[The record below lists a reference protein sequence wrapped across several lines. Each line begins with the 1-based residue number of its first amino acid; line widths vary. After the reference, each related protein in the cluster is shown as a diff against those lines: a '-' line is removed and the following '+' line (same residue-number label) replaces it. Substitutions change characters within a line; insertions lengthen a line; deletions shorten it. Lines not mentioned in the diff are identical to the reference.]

1 MQSVSPLVTVHE
13 AAQLLR
19 CARFT
24 VDKLVHTGK
33 LRYQKVGRKNL
44 INREDLVAYID
55 RGWVRE
61 GKR

>member
-1 MQSVSPLVTVHE
+1 MQSVSPLVTIHE

-33 LRYQKVGRKNL
+33 LRYQKVGRKNF
-44 INREDLVAYID
+44 INREDLLKHID
-55 RGWVRE
+55 RSWVRE
-61 GKR
+61 GAR